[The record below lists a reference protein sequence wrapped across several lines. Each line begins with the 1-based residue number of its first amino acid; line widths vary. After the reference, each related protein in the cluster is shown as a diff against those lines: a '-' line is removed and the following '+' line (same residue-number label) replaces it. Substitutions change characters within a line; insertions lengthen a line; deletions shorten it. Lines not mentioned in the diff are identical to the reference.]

1 MGEKNISGIIVLSV
15 FPSRRGFGF
24 SVFRGPSTVLDLGT
38 RGFKDLKQ
46 KNTCGL
52 AKVTELIEMYRPD
65 VVVIEDYRGEG
76 SRRCARIERLI
87 RDIRELAGK
96 KHIRV
101 CSYSRSLIRQCFA
114 EFNAWTKQEIAEAIG
129 EAFPEFKSMVP
140 RPLKIWEKEHPR
152 MSMFDALSLGFTYF
166 YFQTKSNAA

>member
-1 MGEKNISGIIVLSV
+1 M
-15 FPSRRGFGF
+15 
-24 SVFRGPSTVLDLGT
+24 LDLGT

-52 AKVTELIEMYRPD
+52 AKVEELIEMYQPD

-87 RDIRELAGK
+87 RDIGELAERN
-96 KHIRV
+96 HVRV

-114 EFNAWTKQEIAEAIG
+114 EFNAWTKQEIAEAI
-129 EAFPEFKSMVP
+129 AATFPELKPLVP
-140 RPLKIWEKEHPR
+140 RALKIWEKEHSR
-152 MSMFDALSLGFTYF
+152 MSMFDALSLAFTYF
-166 YFQTKSNAA
+166 YYQTKSKAA

>member
-1 MGEKNISGIIVLSV
+1 M
-15 FPSRRGFGF
+15 
-24 SVFRGPSTVLDLGT
+24 LDLGT
-38 RGFKDLKQ
+38 RGFKNLKQ
-46 KNTCGL
+46 KNTHGL
-52 AKVTELIEMYRPD
+52 QKIAELIEMYGPD
-65 VVVIEDYRGEG
+65 VVVLEDYRGEG

-87 RDIRELAGK
+87 RDIGELAGG

-101 CSYSRSLIRQCFA
+101 CSYSRSLIRQCFT

-129 EAFPEFKSMVP
+129 ETFPELKSLVP

-166 YFQTKSNAA
+166 YFQSKSKAA

>member
-1 MGEKNISGIIVLSV
+1 M
-15 FPSRRGFGF
+15 
-24 SVFRGPSTVLDLGT
+24 LDLGT
-38 RGFKDLKQ
+38 RGFRDLKQ

-52 AKVTELIEMYRPD
+52 GKVTELIEMYRPD

-87 RDIRELAGK
+87 RDIRELAEGK
-96 KHIRV
+96 HVRV

-114 EFNAWTKQEIAEAIG
+114 EFNAWTKQEIAKAIG
-129 EAFPEFKSMVP
+129 ATFPELKSLVP

-166 YFQTKSNAA
+166 YFETKSKAA